1 MSDETTRVLA
11 GLDEARRRELAGLYR
26 DLHSHPEL
34 SFAEHHT
41 AAEVARRSRAY
52 GFEMTEGV
60 GRTGVVAVLRG
71 GAGPTVLL
79 RADFDALPVEERT
92 GLPYASTS
100 GGVMHACG
108 HDMHTTCLLGA
119 MRLLAEGRE
128 HWSGTVLAVFQ
139 PAEETGQGARAM
151 VDDGLFTRFGK
162 PDVVLGQ
169 HVIRLPAGTVGCHPG
184 TAYAATDVLRVRM
197 FGADGPD
204 AGPGRPAGATATR
217 LQTVLER
224 EMSDAGTVRITADDA
239 PPAVGGDERGDGV
252 PVTARL
258 KVSLRT
264 CSAPMRQRALAAL
277 ERAVREEAAAAGA
290 AREPE
295 ITALGAF
302 PSLVNDVDAVDRTMT
317 AIGAVIG
324 ADKVVDPGL
333 LPGGED
339 IGVFGTA
346 ADVPVC
352 FWQFGGTDPDTYAEA
367 EAAGTTHDVPAN
379 HSPFFAPV
387 IEPTLTTGV
396 TAMVAGALAWLG
408 PGGGRR

>member
-52 GFEMTEGV
+52 GYEMTEGV

-139 PAEETGQGARAM
+139 PAEETGRGAREM

-169 HVIRLPAGTVGCHPG
+169 HVIRMPAGTVGCHPG

-197 FGADGPD
+197 FGGDGTGT
-204 AGPGRPAGATATR
+204 GPGPADATATR
-217 LQTVLER
+217 LETALTR
-224 EMSDAGTVRITADDA
+224 EMSDAGTVRITAGDR
-239 PPAVGGDERGDGV
+239 PPAVDGSAQDNGV
-252 PVTARL
+252 PVAAEL

-264 CSAPMRQRALAAL
+264 CSAPMRQRALDAL
-277 ERAVREEAAAAGA
+277 ERAVREEATASGA
-290 AREPE
+290 VRDPE
-295 ITALGAF
+295 IDRLGTF
-302 PSLVNDVDAVDRTMT
+302 PSLVNDMDAVDRTMT

-352 FWQFGGTDPDTYAEA
+352 FWQFGGTDPDTYAKA
-367 EAAGTTHDVPAN
+367 EAAGTTREIPTN

-387 IEPTLTTGV
+387 IEPTLTTGIS
-396 TAMVAGALAWLG
+396 AMVAAALAWLG